1 MDVNA
6 VTTLIG
12 TIGFP
17 CAMCFLLLYIQ
28 LKEQQSHKEEMTEMR
43 NAIEKITEAVNN
55 NNNLVQHLIQ
65 KIGGV

>member
-12 TIGFP
+12 TVGFP

-43 NAIEKITEAVNN
+43 NAVEKITEAVNN
-55 NNNLVQHLIQ
+55 NNSLVQQLIQ

>member
-17 CAMCFLLLYIQ
+17 CAMCFLMLYI
-28 LKEQQSHKEEMTEMR
+28 LLKEEMTEMR
-43 NAIEKITEAVNN
+43 NAIEKVTEAVNN
-55 NNNLVQHLIQ
+55 NNCLVQQLIQ
-65 KIGGV
+65 KTGGV

>member
-12 TIGFP
+12 TVGFP

-55 NNNLVQHLIQ
+55 NNSLVQQLIQ

>member
-55 NNNLVQHLIQ
+55 NNNLVQQLIQ

>member
-17 CAMCFLLLYIQ
+17 CAMCFLMLYIL
-28 LKEQQSHKEEMTEMR
+28 LKEQQSHKDEMTEMR
-43 NAIEKITEAVNN
+43 NAIEKVTEAVNN
-55 NNNLVQHLIQ
+55 NNCLVQQLIQ
-65 KIGGV
+65 KTGGE

>member
-12 TIGFP
+12 TVGFP
-17 CAMCFLLLYIQ
+17 CAMCFLTLYIL

-55 NNNLVQHLIQ
+55 NNSLVQQLIQ